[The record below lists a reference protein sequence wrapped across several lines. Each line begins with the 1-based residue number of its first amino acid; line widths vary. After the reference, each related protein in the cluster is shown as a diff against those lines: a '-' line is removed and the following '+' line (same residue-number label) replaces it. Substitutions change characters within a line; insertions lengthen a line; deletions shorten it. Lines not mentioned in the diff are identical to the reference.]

1 MFTRTNLIAL
11 GVVVLATLAFWAYAA
26 GHPNDGR
33 DSTGPVL
40 ALDAPL
46 PETVPSGTTVIIG
59 DPASQ
64 WVIQHNGW
72 DQGLP
77 YTIQWAQ
84 ISGGPAVTEAFH
96 AKALDV
102 GSSANI
108 PPIHAVWVGI
118 PVKTIAVR
126 FRRDPINH
134 PSFVFAVAPGS
145 NIRTL
150 ADLRGRRIAFAA
162 GQVQGEVVLKTLAA
176 EGIPLSAVT
185 LVELPS
191 VGGDLY
197 INALVGGEVD
207 AAPIGAGAPSRKY
220 EQKYGAQG
228 GRLIRHSPFRD
239 DLTNLYV
246 RTETVQDPAKAA
258 ALRLYVQLWARAQAW
273 IETHRDEFARG
284 YYQGNQGLSADD
296 AAYVVAAAG
305 ETEVP
310 ATWDEAVRLQQGSI
324 NLLAARNGQ
333 RRFDSAELFDRRF
346 EAVAARAY
354 AEALGSRR

>member
-1 MFTRTNLIAL
+1 MLFTRTNLIAL
-11 GVVVLATLAFWAYAA
+11 GVIVLATLAFWAYAA

-33 DSTGPVL
+33 SQTGPVL

-46 PETVPSGTTVIIG
+46 PDTVPPGTTLIIG
-59 DPASQ
+59 DPATQ

-72 DQGLP
+72 DKSLP

-96 AKALDV
+96 ARALDV

-126 FRRDPINH
+126 FRRDSINH
-134 PSFVFAVAPGS
+134 PNYVFAVAPGS

-150 ADLRGRRIAFAA
+150 ADLRGKRIAFAA

-207 AAPIGAGAPSRKY
+207 AAPIGAGAPGRKY

-228 GRLIRHSPFRD
+228 GRLLRHSSFRD

-258 ALRLYVQLWARAQAW
+258 ALAQYVRLWARAQAW
-273 IETHRDEFARG
+273 IETHREEFARG
-284 YYQGNQGLSADD
+284 YYQGNQGLSAED

-305 ETEVP
+305 EAEVP
-310 ATWDEAVRLQQGSI
+310 ATWAEALRLQQGSI

-333 RRFDSAELFDRRF
+333 RVFNAADLFDRRF
-346 EAVAARAY
+346 ETIAARAY
-354 AEALGSRR
+354 AEALR